1 MINALKTLA
10 GGNEELQAAALIAE
24 SAISIAKMI
33 IANNAANVAIIAQG
47 ASLAIISGGTS
58 VAAAASLVTANNI
71 STAVG
76 VAATIAATGAG
87 LAAIGKS
94 GAPSNGG
101 GGNVTAPNAPRIP
114 QSISGTKLGGN
125 SEVTTTGKST
135 VGKVIVVETD
145 ITQTQDKVKNIIRK
159 ATIK

>member
-1 MINALKTLA
+1 
-10 GGNEELQAAALIAE
+10 
-24 SAISIAKMI
+24 MI
-33 IANNAANVAIIAQG
+33 IANNAANVAIVAQG
-47 ASLAIISGGTS
+47 ASLAIVSGGAS